1 MRKYIIE
8 RDIPGVGGLKGE
20 ELRAAAK
27 QSNRALAECGPGIQ
41 WLESYATVDKTF
53 CVYLAENEDLIRE
66 HAKRSG
72 FPATT
77 ITEVTAVFDPSTGHE

>member
-8 RDIPGVGGLKGE
+8 RDVPGVGSLDASGL
-20 ELRAAAK
+20 RTAA
-27 QSNRALAECGPGIQ
+27 QTSNKALSECGPGIQ
-41 WLESYATVDKTF
+41 WLESYVTGDKTF

-72 FPATT
+72 FPATK
-77 ITEVTAVFDPSTGHE
+77 ITEVKAIFDPSTGH